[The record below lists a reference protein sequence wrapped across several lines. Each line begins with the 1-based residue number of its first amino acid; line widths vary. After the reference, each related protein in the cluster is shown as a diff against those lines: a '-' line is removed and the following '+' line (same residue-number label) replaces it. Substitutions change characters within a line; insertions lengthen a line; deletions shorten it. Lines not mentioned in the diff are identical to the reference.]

1 MIPAPSRATLTIVGM
16 YNHDEDFF
24 DNLTF
29 PEDAPDRDLII
40 NSILTECAPLE
51 LLYPDAVF
59 MQARFLDWSVKY
71 YDQIERFIAAANAQY
86 NPIENYDRHETRTRA
101 EAHTDTHTERN
112 SETGSVHSTQA
123 TTDRAEGSRTDS
135 TTHNVAGYNS
145 TTAVLASQDTGNS
158 GNTDLRNSTGN
169 SASSSDIT
177 ENKNLTMEG
186 SANNTEQ
193 SHIHGNIGVVT
204 AQQMINAEL
213 DLLPRIN
220 VVNYIV
226 ELFKHDF
233 CIAIY

>member
-1 MIPAPSRATLTIVGM
+1 MTENIYDVLKERGYIAQCTDEEGVRRLFAAERATFYIGFDPTADSLHVG
-16 YNHDEDFF
+16 H
-24 DNLTF
+24 
-29 PEDAPDRDLII
+29 
-40 NSILTECAPLE
+40 
-51 LLYPDAVF
+51 
-59 MQARFLDWSVKY
+59 FLALMAMSKRKDYMGK
-71 YDQIERFIAAANAQY
+71 
-86 NPIENYDRHETRTRA
+86 TLK
-101 EAHTDTHTERN
+101 
-112 SETGSVHSTQA
+112 GHSTLHHRIGCNNRGPSAFQ
-123 TTDRAEGSRTDS
+123 
-135 TTHNVAGYNS
+135 YNS

-193 SHIHGNIGVVT
+193 SHIHGNIGVTT

-226 ELFKHDF
+226 E
-233 CIAIY
+233 